1 MPTDTS
7 DARAGVIPG
16 VIPCGVKDSAKDSA
30 NNARDHEAEIGR
42 DGEGAALPAA
52 DYSLKFRGTLFGSTL
67 AKVFSAVDRAGVGET
82 VSICTNDP

>member
-7 DARAGVIPG
+7 DARAGVIPRS
-16 VIPCGVKDSAKDSA
+16 VKDS
-30 NNARDHEAEIGR
+30 ARDHEAETEAEISR
-42 DGEGAALPAA
+42 DGERAALPAA
-52 DYSLKFRGTLFGSTL
+52 AYSLKFRGTLFGSTL